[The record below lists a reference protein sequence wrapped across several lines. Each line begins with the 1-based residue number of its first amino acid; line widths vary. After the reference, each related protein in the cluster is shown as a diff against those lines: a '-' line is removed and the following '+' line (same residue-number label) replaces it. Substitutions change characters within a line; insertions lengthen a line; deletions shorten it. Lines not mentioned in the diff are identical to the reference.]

1 VRLFLKHRN
10 LVSGLTVLF
19 AIAIPCPAQQNPA
32 AQSSQ
37 YAIGADISF
46 LPQAEQQGAVFKE
59 NGVARP
65 ALEILHDHS
74 YNWIRLRIFNSPATL
89 PNNLDYTLAA
99 AKHAKAMGF
108 KFLLDFHYADD
119 WADPGHQP
127 TPAAWKNLT
136 HKQLVGA
143 VFAYTRET
151 IASFRDAGVMPDMV
165 QVGNEVTHGMLWPD
179 GKLPDNWDNF
189 AELLKAGIDGVA
201 AGSGTQPR
209 PALMIHIDRGGDIAG
224 TKYFFDKLL
233 SYKIQFD
240 VIGQS
245 YYPWWHGSLN
255 DLRATL
261 EFTVREYGK
270 DVYIVE
276 TAYNWEPG
284 NYLQHPGP
292 FSETPEGQR
301 DFLDE
306 VNRIVM
312 SAPGGHGKGVF
323 WWEPAVRGDLVQR
336 GFFDNAGNV
345 LPVITV
351 YDRFA
356 RH

>member
-1 VRLFLKHRN
+1 MKRRRSVSVLI
-10 LVSGLTVLF
+10 LVLAASV
-19 AIAIPCPAQQNPA
+19 ACPAQQTPA
-32 AQSSQ
+32 GKSSQ

-59 NGVARP
+59 NGVAKP
-65 ALEILHDHS
+65 ALEILRDHG
-74 YNWIRLRIFNSPATL
+74 YNWVRLRIFNSPATL

-99 AKHAKAMGF
+99 AKRAKAMGF
-108 KFLLDFHYADD
+108 RLLLDFHYADD

-127 TPAAWKNLT
+127 TPVAWRELS
-136 HKQLVGA
+136 HQQLVDA
-143 VFAYTRET
+143 VFAYTRDT
-151 IASFRDAGVMPDMV
+151 IASFRNAGVMPDMV
-165 QVGNEVTHGMLWPD
+165 QVGNEITHGMLWPD
-179 GKLPDNWDNF
+179 GKLPENWDRF
-189 AELLKAGIDGVA
+189 AELVKAGIDGVS
-201 AGSGTQPR
+201 AGSGTDPH
-209 PALMIHIDRGGDIAG
+209 PAIMIHIDRGGDIAG

-255 DLRATL
+255 DLRANL
-261 EFTVREYGK
+261 EFTIREYGK

-284 NYLQHPGP
+284 NYMKRPGP
-292 FSETPEGQR
+292 FPETPEGQR

-312 SAPGGHGKGVF
+312 EAPGAHGKGVF
-323 WWEPAVRGDLVQR
+323 WWEPAVRGELVQR
-336 GFFDNAGNV
+336 GFFDGDGNV
-345 LPVITV
+345 LPVIAV

-356 RH
+356 RY